1 MECPKCHKKIKFYDW
16 SQTCKNCGVNL
27 VYYNL
32 EETLIADAKETE
44 MSFAR
49 ARVFAAKIKGAL
61 IGGPLQIVR
70 LVMMLVSL
78 GVMMI
83 PFVTVKAETAFFN
96 ESISI
101 NLLNVYNAF
110 SGGKLDALNAMS
122 SSAVVGKL
130 ANATYVAMLLVLIAA
145 IIGIAQLLTVILSM
159 FSPRALSGVSGFF
172 SVAGIGVC
180 VAYAVMS
187 GNLVDAAEALGFANV
202 SNGFG
207 AYVTMVAFAAMAA
220 INIVFAVKGFTFKYK
235 DGDLYRCEVYRKVKA
250 GEITL
255 DELPL
260 PIFETEEEKAERL
273 AEFAE
278 MEADN
283 EEKEEAIN
291 G

>member
-32 EETLIADAKETE
+32 EETLIEDAKETE

-61 IGGPLQIVR
+61 VGGPLQIVR
-70 LVMMLVSL
+70 LVMMLGCL
-78 GVMMI
+78 GLMML
-83 PFVTVKAETAFFN
+83 PFVTVKVETALFN
-96 ESISI
+96 ENISV

-122 SSAVVGKL
+122 SSAVVGQL
-130 ANATYVAMLLVLIAA
+130 ANETYVAMLLVLIAA

-180 VAYAVMS
+180 IAYAVMS
-187 GNLVDAAEALGFANV
+187 GNLVGAAESLGFASV

-207 AYVTMVAFAAMAA
+207 AYATMAAFAVMAA
-220 INIVFAVKGFTFKYK
+220 INIVFAVKGFKFKYK
-235 DGDLYRCEVYRKVKA
+235 DGDLYRCEMYAKYKA

-255 DELPL
+255 ADLSL

-278 MEADN
+278 NEEN